1 MAELGE
7 AETENPHSELQ
18 CLDITYKRGYK
29 YFIGQ
34 QNLSRENINKCFIW
48 NEWLI

>member
-18 CLDITYKRGYK
+18 CFDITYNAA
-29 YFIGQ
+29 I
-34 QNLSRENINKCFIW
+34 NIS
-48 NEWLI
+48 